1 MPTHAARFKRRHTP
15 AQKLIVVVN
24 CLLAVACFAGGTALV
39 LGERLVSSQQKSAPV
54 VNLAKAEAMH
64 LGPAEAFPE
73 ADAKAMNFLITGADN
88 NACIAADS
96 PFAGAFGDR
105 SSTGQRSD
113 TIMIMR
119 VDPATS
125 QAAVLSF
132 PRDLWVPIHGTD
144 TENRINSAYVR
155 NKPNTL
161 IRTIYDNFGIGIDH
175 FIQVDFCAFKT
186 LVDAV
191 GGVAIPFEYPT
202 RDTHTGLSVPAPGC
216 FNLSGDHALAYVRS
230 RHYEYLSPKTGKWV
244 EDGFA
249 DLGRISRQ
257 QDFLRRVVAKA
268 LATGVYTPS
277 IARGLIRTAQQYVVT
292 DPDLTLQKMLEFAG
306 VIKALDQGNLRTY
319 QIEVK
324 SETRG
329 ANLVLIPRM
338 TSGNMQAVISV
349 FRGRAPLLETPK
361 EPPNAPATAPAAPAA
376 APAPA
381 ATTATTAAPQGGDGA
396 EENVKGI
403 VPPRDVRC

>member
-113 TIMIMR
+113 TI
-119 VDPATS
+119 
-125 QAAVLSF
+125 
-132 PRDLWVPIHGTD
+132 
-144 TENRINSAYVR
+144 INSAYVR

-202 RDTHTGLSVPAPGC
+202 RDTHTGLTVPAPGC

-338 TSGNMQAVISV
+338 NGGNMQAVISV

-361 EPPNAPATAPAAPAA
+361 EPSNAPVAAPATPAA